1 MYISAAK
8 LFFNSSEFFISI
20 LFLYHFELIQESQRV
35 HMVSYLTDTVSAC
48 AGRPQFLPPIE
59 QIDLASPLHYRQ
71 WRVASMWFSFLSCI
85 YLTYLLNELI
95 TSKCLEPHHVQ
106 YQEVIELKNVFF
118 YYEHGMQKPES
129 IMSFLQDKN
138 FVLQEG
144 VTDTTDSSWRIIS
157 YTAWHSSRRLYLIYL
172 VNIYKDFNSVSAD
185 IQIPF

>member
-1 MYISAAK
+1 M
-8 LFFNSSEFFISI
+8 
-20 LFLYHFELIQESQRV
+20 
-35 HMVSYLTDTVSAC
+35 
-48 AGRPQFLPPIE
+48 
-59 QIDLASPLHYRQ
+59 
-71 WRVASMWFSFLSCI
+71 
-85 YLTYLLNELI
+85 
-95 TSKCLEPHHVQ
+95 Q

-118 YYEHGMQKPES
+118 YYEHGMRKSES

-157 YTAWHSSRRLYLIYL
+157 YTAWHSSRGLYLIYL